1 MAQQPT
7 LAVRGEAVLEV
18 DPEIARI
25 EVSVAAVDRDRAK
38 TLKLLNERAVAI
50 DKVLAGFPDAIEK
63 TETSGIR
70 VSPQLTGRGA
80 RDQAPRYHGAVYQTV
95 TVCGFDR
102 LGELMAQLAD
112 QERTEIGGPW
122 WDLRPGSPFYAQ
134 VRVAAVKDAVRRARD
149 YAAALGSDLTGL
161 IELADVRLLSDS
173 RGQGEMLDGPFRGA
187 VAAPGARDR
196 ARGVQHGPDPG
207 QAGGAGDGGG
217 QVHDRQPDLAAVD
230 VEPPGRRRPRAEVRA
245 RWCRPARS
253 GPRAGPRP
261 RATRGRPWR
270 PRRSPGPRSR

>member
-1 MAQQPT
+1 MAQHPT

-50 DKVLAGFPDAIEK
+50 DKVLASFPDAIEK

-70 VSPQLTGRGA
+70 ISPQLTGRAGVTRRRA
-80 RDQAPRYHGAVYQTV
+80 TTAPSTRRSRST
-95 TVCGFDR
+95 GFDR

-112 QERTEIGGPW
+112 QEQTEVGGPW
-122 WDLRPGSPFYAQ
+122 WELRPGSPVYAQ

-161 IELADVRLLSDS
+161 LELADVRLLSDS
-173 RGQGEMLDGPFRGA
+173 RGQGEALVA
-187 VAAPGARDR
+187 HSAAPLPHRVRATAPEEFSMDLIPAKQVVRATVEARFTIGR
-196 ARGVQHGPDPG
+196 ARP
-207 QAGGAGDGGG
+207 GGG
-217 QVHDRQPDLAAVD
+217 GRRLAAG
-230 VEPPGRRRPRAEVRA
+230 PAPGPAPGRAQGALV
-245 RWCRPARS
+245 PAR
-253 GPRAGPRP
+253 P
-261 RATRGRPWR
+261 
-270 PRRSPGPRSR
+270 

>member
-1 MAQQPT
+1 MAEHPT

-63 TETSGIR
+63 IETSGIR
-70 VSPQLTGRGA
+70 INPQLSGRGG
-80 RDQAPRYHGAVYQTV
+80 RDQAPRYHGAVYQTI
-95 TVCGFDR
+95 TVHGFDR

-112 QERTEIGGPW
+112 QERAEVAGPW
-122 WDLRPGSPFYAQ
+122 WELRPASLVYAQ

-161 IELADVRLLSDS
+161 LELADVRLLSDS
-173 RGQGEMLDGPFRGA
+173 RGQGEAL
-187 VAAPGARDR
+187 VARSASPLPHRVRATAPEEFSMDLIPAKQVVRATVEARFTM
-196 ARGVQHGPDPG
+196 GE
-207 QAGGAGDGGG
+207 
-217 QVHDRQPDLAAVD
+217 PDLAAVD
-230 VEPPGRRRPRAEVRA
+230 VGTRRARSAPGRKVRA
-245 RWCRPARS
+245 R
-253 GPRAGPRP
+253 
-261 RATRGRPWR
+261 
-270 PRRSPGPRSR
+270 

>member
-1 MAQQPT
+1 MAEHPM

-18 DPEIARI
+18 DPETARI

-38 TLKLLNERAVAI
+38 TLKLLNERAVAV

-70 VSPQLTGRGA
+70 ISPQLTGRA
-80 RDQAPRYHGAVYQTV
+80 LRDQTPRYHGAVYQTITV
-95 TVCGFDR
+95 TGFDR

-112 QERTEIGGPW
+112 QDQTEVGGPW
-122 WDLRPGSPFYAQ
+122 WELRPGSEVYGQ

-173 RGQGEMLDGPFRGA
+173 RGQGEALLTH
-187 VAAPGARDR
+187 AAPPLPHRVRVTAPEEFNMDLVPAKQVVRATVEARFTI
-196 ARGVQHGPDPG
+196 GE
-207 QAGGAGDGGG
+207 
-217 QVHDRQPDLAAVD
+217 PDLAAVD
-230 VEPPGRRRPRAEVRA
+230 LR
-245 RWCRPARS
+245 
-253 GPRAGPRP
+253 
-261 RATRGRPWR
+261 
-270 PRRSPGPRSR
+270 

>member
-1 MAQQPT
+1 MAEHPT

-70 VSPQLTGRGA
+70 ISPQLSGRA
-80 RDQAPRYHGAVYQTV
+80 VRDQAPRYHGAIYQTV
-95 TVCGFDR
+95 TVHGFDR

-112 QERTEIGGPW
+112 QERTEVGGPW
-122 WDLRPGSPFYAQ
+122 WELRPASPVYAQ
-134 VRVAAVKDAVRRARD
+134 VRVSAVQDAVRRARD

-161 IELADVRLLSDS
+161 LELADVRLLSDS
-173 RGQGEMLDGPFRGA
+173 RGQGEMLAARS
-187 VAAPGARDR
+187 AAPLPHRVRATAPEEFSMDLIPAKQVVRATVEARFTM
-196 ARGVQHGPDPG
+196 AE
-207 QAGGAGDGGG
+207 
-217 QVHDRQPDLAAVD
+217 PDLAAVD
-230 VEPPGRRRPRAEVRA
+230 TGTRRARTSPSRRVRA
-245 RWCRPARS
+245 R
-253 GPRAGPRP
+253 
-261 RATRGRPWR
+261 
-270 PRRSPGPRSR
+270 